1 MIAPASAG
9 PRTSVVTGGGS
20 GIGRATAKNFA
31 SIGDH
36 VIVADI
42 NDAGANETKMQ
53 IEARGGTASVF
64 HVDVADELSV
74 TALLKA
80 AERIGPTSAL
90 VNCAGILQNGSRVED
105 MDLVE
110 HDRVWNV
117 NYRR

>member
-1 MIAPASAG
+1 MIPA
-9 PRTSVVTGGGS
+9 RTSVVTGGGS
-20 GIGRATAKNFA
+20 GIGRATAKKFA

-42 NDAGANETKMQ
+42 NDAGAGETKMQ
-53 IEARGGTASVF
+53 IEAEGGTASVL

-80 AERIGPTSAL
+80 AERIGPTGAL

-105 MDLVE
+105 MELVE
-110 HDRVWNV
+110 HDRWWNV
-117 NYRR
+117 NYRGTYL